1 MTHHLRS
8 DKEKEA
14 EPKKAAPKKVQAGKL
29 EEREIDT
36 SNIKIEKKEEKKA
49 ITTWVV
55 DADKVKDL
63 TRKDFVFKEVE
74 TDFESLTNDQI
85 NEELK
90 QVSPSNSESSVKPE
104 AAGGSHRYYLS
115 GRT

>member
-1 MTHHLRS
+1 MKNVKSTLLTLRS
-8 DKEKEA
+8 RRRKRE
-14 EPKKAAPKKVQAGKL
+14 V
-29 EEREIDT
+29 ERDRHIVK
-36 SNIKIEKKEEKKA
+36 NEEKKA